1 MLAALGCTF
10 HHVGV
15 ACRDLDAEAGPWL
28 SIGYAAEG
36 VDFEDQ
42 IQQVRGRF
50 LVGVGP
56 RLELLVGLGPSS
68 PAAAALARGSKFY
81 HQGFVTP
88 RFEESLAALRRA
100 RCKVTVGPT
109 PAVAF
114 GGRRIAFLM
123 MPNMNL
129 IELIEGA

>member
-56 RLELLVGLGPSS
+56 RLRTLGWSRTLLSCSSRTSAGLQILPSGLRDAS
-68 PAAAALARGSKFY
+68 LRGEPRGIARRSMQGHRGSD
-81 HQGFVTP
+81 T
-88 RFEESLAALRRA
+88 
-100 RCKVTVGPT
+100 
-109 PAVAF
+109 
-114 GGRRIAFLM
+114 GRRLWRAPDRLSHDAEYEFDR
-123 MPNMNL
+123 
-129 IELIEGA
+129 AD